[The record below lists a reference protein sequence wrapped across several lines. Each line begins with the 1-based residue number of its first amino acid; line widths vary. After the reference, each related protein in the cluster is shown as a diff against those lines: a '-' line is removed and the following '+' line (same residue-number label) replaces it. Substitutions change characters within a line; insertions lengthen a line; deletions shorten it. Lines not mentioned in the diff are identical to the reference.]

1 VGFPERDASR
11 MEAWNIPDN
20 GKPAATPGRKAT
32 GPRIAGGSGA
42 TEGRHEMFA
51 SSQRNRRPNFSSRK
65 KQPSKPSKV
74 ISFLTATTVIAL
86 ATWGGVT
93 LAKLLGGSDGI
104 DNGID
109 NGIVRFINRLAYDI
123 SNIDPVLSAIA
134 AGLFGMV
141 LLVFFIRD
149 HN

>member
-1 VGFPERDASR
+1 
-11 MEAWNIPDN
+11 
-20 GKPAATPGRKAT
+20 
-32 GPRIAGGSGA
+32 
-42 TEGRHEMFA
+42 MFA

-104 DNGID
+104 DNGI
-109 NGIVRFINRLAYDI
+109 VRFINRLAYDI

>member
-65 KQPSKPSKV
+65 KQPSKV

-93 LAKLLGGSDGI
+93 LAKLLGGSD
-104 DNGID
+104 GID